1 MGQLR
6 ERPKTLHYFLYR
18 NQHIKEL
25 NEREKKYTDKKA
37 LDEEFKLL
45 NSLGISK
52 KPEMK
57 GFGVLNKK

>member
-1 MGQLR
+1 M
-6 ERPKTLHYFLYR
+6 
-18 NQHIKEL
+18 

-45 NSLGISK
+45 NSLGITK

-57 GFGVLNKK
+57 GFGIFSKKLEILFFY